1 MFENPIKGSVGGA
14 CRKVAGIVYGCTL
27 ILMFVYTALGIAAL
41 IWGDDVVRA
50 MGLLYGSSAT
60 TTSIVMRL
68 VLIGVVDLV
77 MWVCGYV
84 SALIWNVI
92 GEVVNSLAT
101 IAHRMPKGTSKE

>member
-14 CRKVAGIVYGCTL
+14 CKKLAGIVYGCTL
-27 ILMFVYTALGIAAL
+27 ILMFVYTALSIAAI
-41 IWGDDVVRA
+41 IWGDDVMRA
-50 MGLLYGSSAT
+50 ISILYGSSAT
-60 TTSIVMRL
+60 TTSIVIRL
-68 VLIGVVDLV
+68 AAIGVVDAI

-92 GEVVNSLAT
+92 GEIVNSLAI